1 MLALLN
7 SLLTTRRLIAQ
18 LNLLLSIHPDNP
30 DPRKIREAVKIL
42 QKGGVIVMP
51 TDTVYSFASML
62 GNSKG
67 FDRIAR
73 IRGIRPNKAHFSLL
87 CKDLSD
93 LSHYTSPVSNDV
105 FKLMKRALPGP
116 FTFILQASGNIPK
129 MFRST
134 KKTIGIRIPDNK
146 VAQAILEETGMPL
159 VVSSVHDEDQILEY
173 TTDPE
178 LIEEKHGHHV
188 DAVIQ
193 GGFGELYAST
203 VIDCTSG
210 TPEVIRE
217 GRGDIESIL

>member
-1 MLALLN
+1 
-7 SLLTTRRLIAQ
+7 
-18 LNLLLSIHPDNP
+18 LLLSIHPDNP
-30 DPRKIREAVKIL
+30 DPRKVREAVKIL
-42 QKGGVIVMP
+42 QKGGVIVIP
-51 TDTVYSFASML
+51 TDTVYSFASIL

-93 LSHYTSPVSNDV
+93 LSQYTRPVANEV

-116 FTFILQASGNIPK
+116 FTFILQAGGNVPK
-129 MFRST
+129 LFRSS
-134 KKTIGIRIPDNK
+134 KKSIGIRIPDNK
-146 VAQAILEETGMPL
+146 VALAILREIGIPL
-159 VVSSVHDEDQILEY
+159 VVSSVHDEDHILEY

-203 VIDCTSG
+203 VIDCTNG
-210 TPEVIRE
+210 IPEVIRK
-217 GRGDIESIL
+217 GRGNIESLL

>member
-1 MLALLN
+1 
-7 SLLTTRRLIAQ
+7 
-18 LNLLLSIHPDNP
+18 
-30 DPRKIREAVKIL
+30 
-42 QKGGVIVMP
+42 MP
-51 TDTVYSFASML
+51 TDTVYSFASKL

-67 FDRIAR
+67 FERIAR

-93 LSHYTSPVSNDV
+93 LSQYTRPVANEV

-116 FTFILQASGNIPK
+116 FTFILQAGGNVPK
-129 MFRST
+129 LFRSS
-134 KKTIGIRIPDNK
+134 KKSIGIRIPDNK
-146 VAQAILEETGMPL
+146 VALAILGEIGIPL
-159 VVSSVHDEDQILEY
+159 VVSSVHDEDHILEY

-203 VIDCTSG
+203 VIDCTNG
-210 TPEVIRE
+210 IPEVIRK
-217 GRGDIESIL
+217 GRGNIESLL

>member
-1 MLALLN
+1 M
-7 SLLTTRRLIAQ
+7 
-18 LNLLLSIHPDNP
+18 LLSIHPDNP
-30 DPRKIREAVKIL
+30 DPRKVREAVKIL
-42 QKGGVIVMP
+42 QMGGVIVMP
-51 TDTVYSFASML
+51 TDTVYSFASKL
-62 GNSKG
+62 GNNKG
-67 FDRIAR
+67 FERIAR

-93 LSHYTSPVSNDV
+93 LSQYTRPVANEV

-116 FTFILQASGNIPK
+116 FTFILQAGGNVPK
-129 MFRST
+129 LFRSS
-134 KKTIGIRIPDNK
+134 KKSIGIRIPDNK
-146 VAQAILEETGMPL
+146 VALAILGEIGIPL

-203 VIDCTSG
+203 VIDCTNG
-210 TPEVIRE
+210 IPEVIRK
-217 GRGDIESIL
+217 GRGNIESLL